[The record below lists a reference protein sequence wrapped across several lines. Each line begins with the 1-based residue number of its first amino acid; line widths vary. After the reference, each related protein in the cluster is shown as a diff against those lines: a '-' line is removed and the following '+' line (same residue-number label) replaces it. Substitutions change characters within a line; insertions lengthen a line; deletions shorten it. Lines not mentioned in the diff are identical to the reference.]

1 VGGTGTILDPNQQAQ
16 FINQIPSQLDIPG
29 QRQAQTT
36 TPAADLGGTEDLE
49 SRRSQNVDVT
59 GHLLHVTN
67 QQNLALQGQ
76 VEQQQQQLQD
86 PFQKIA
92 GSLADRYQALQQEQR
107 ATGIKRVLKNFF
119 GGMGAAMLHDASLLS
134 PEDQQANLLQ
144 QLVTVKNAQA
154 IDGLRQVQAQNQ
166 QLVTREMP
174 DGSQIQIPLEH
185 VGTYDA
191 AMARQQLV
199 NQKPGDL
206 NDQIGRSV
214 YSAIQQGRDPN
225 QDPTIKQL
233 LEIQRGMQ
241 KPPADTSAQQK
252 SDFMTGIQP
261 MIQAGEF
268 TPDMQTDARKLVAG
282 IQRSRAIPAAQKP
295 ALISYL
301 TASTTPASQGT
312 QAQIK
317 VSLDNTAK
325 TLPVYDTQNKN
336 SLVYL
341 SPEAINAG
349 NAAQPGR
356 YTQAGQIRGG
366 EKTGY
371 AYDPKSNQTV
381 LTNPEESAQNGYTA
395 FRPVTEANI
404 RNDTHDTT
412 ILNDVALKANNLIAS
427 AEAVNDSGQRNLIA
441 RVIDAA
447 DRDDQYRVG
456 AFGTS
461 IPTQWFNN
469 LINSENAG
477 ALNQQGRNY
486 LVSLLSLRESS
497 MGMQRL
503 LTGTARSNESQIKAL
518 QATLPGAEP
527 DANLVRQKMG
537 AFTQNIDML
546 RQGIPK
552 LPGIDVIPIS
562 RTETQGKEWK
572 PPAGDFF
579 SQFGGQA
586 RQ

>member
-76 VEQQQQQLQD
+76 VEQKQQQLQD